1 MRHWLQ
7 FIRDHF
13 EVWKNTTRIGDLP
26 GVGAAEVYAHI
37 VRDHGFLCLVNQ
49 NPFPRTTTFTLD
61 GAIGL
66 DAGETFE
73 LNEVYPRAC
82 PIAEQPLPAARRGDR
97 ITCVLPAHS
106 VRIIEVKTAPKAK
119 LPVVFGLPATIKRS
133 GDSYQVIVRAPQGQ
147 KVELGLVLPVGQAV
161 EQVSARQTPTV
172 PMFTF
177 PAAARVLS
185 QTGNLARIEVQF
197 PREPAPRELT
207 HWRVSPGDVEVDLP
221 PADRTRFL
229 GALVHNAFTEDYEVQ
244 LEVQTKPAKTTASRL
259 PAEPTAAALAA
270 ALPTNERLT
279 YTTRFV
285 LPFIEARWGCNPSY
299 DDDPLIELAFA
310 DPKQVR
316 EIEARLNGVSVPVQ
330 RYRNPKQPAYATYF
344 IELTENAKPG
354 PVELTL
360 DVLYQKHTR
369 PPGFDLRKI
378 PTTTVAPTAVAPAPV
393 PAPAKPLQVAPEG
406 SVIRIDAGSPTNFTD
421 AAGNLWLS
429 DRGFEG
435 GECAVRENDM
445 KIENTT
451 DAGIYRTEHW
461 GMSSFSQPLHNGKY
475 VVKLHFAET
484 FDGITGPGERVFSFT
499 VEGREF
505 KGFDIWA
512 KAGGPRRATIETVN
526 IEVTDG
532 KLDLTFESDVDNPAI
547 NGIEIIPAP

>member
-1 MRHWLQ
+1 
-7 FIRDHF
+7 
-13 EVWKNTTRIGDLP
+13 
-26 GVGAAEVYAHI
+26 
-37 VRDHGFLCLVNQ
+37 
-49 NPFPRTTTFTLD
+49 
-61 GAIGL
+61 
-66 DAGETFE
+66 
-73 LNEVYPRAC
+73 
-82 PIAEQPLPAARRGDR
+82 
-97 ITCVLPAHS
+97 
-106 VRIIEVKTAPKAK
+106 
-119 LPVVFGLPATIKRS
+119 VFGGPATIKRS
-133 GDSYQVIVRAPQGQ
+133 GDGYQVTMRAPQGR
-147 KVELGLVLPVGQAV
+147 KVELGLVLPAGQAV

-197 PREPAPRELT
+197 PREPVPRELT
-207 HWRVSPGDVEVDLP
+207 RWRVSPGDVEVDLP
-221 PADRTRFL
+221 TADRTRFL

-244 LEVQTKPAKTTASRL
+244 LEVQTKAAEPTAARL
-259 PAEPTAAALAA
+259 SAEPTAAALSA
-270 ALPTNERLT
+270 ALPTDERLT

-285 LPFIEARWGCNPSY
+285 LPFIETRWGCNPSY

-360 DVLYQKHTR
+360 DVRYQEYTR
-369 PPGFDLRKI
+369 PPGFDMRKPAI
-378 PTTTVAPTAVAPAPV
+378 ATVAPQTAPPPVENFPPA
-393 PAPAKPLQVAPEG
+393 G
-406 SVIRIDAGSPTNFTD
+406 SAVRIDAGAQASFTD

-429 DRGFEG
+429 DRGFDG
-435 GECAVRENDM
+435 GECAARENDLE
-445 KIENTT
+445 IENTKN
-451 DAGIYRTEHW
+451 AAIYRTEHW

-484 FDGITGPGERVFSFT
+484 FDGITGPGERVFSFN

-505 KGFDIWA
+505 KDFDVWV
-512 KAGGPRRATIETVN
+512 KAGGPRRAHVETVN
-526 IEVTDG
+526 VDIADG
-532 KLDLTFESDVDNPAI
+532 KLDLTFESDVDNPVI
-547 NGIEIIPAP
+547 NGIEIIPTLHRLTSDPSIEP